1 MNIWFDLV
9 GFYVIS
15 SPVGYLKPYP
25 LYTYILNMFWFGW
38 VLRHTNSCG
47 SFKAKSHLFIYIR
60 YIWFGLILWH
70 INHCRLFNAESS
82 LKVCIEYMIWFG
94 WLLCHIISCR
104 LFKAISSLYIYI
116 KYKWFDLVGFYI
128 ISTLVGYLNQIF
140 FIHIYQIY
148 MIWFSFMAYQ
158 PLHVI

>member
-1 MNIWFDLV
+1 MI
-9 GFYVIS
+9 
-15 SPVGYLKPYP
+15 
-25 LYTYILNMFWFGW
+25 WFGW
-38 VLRHTNSCG
+38 LLCHIISCRLFKAISSLYIYIKYVLIWLGFTSYKLLWVI
-47 SFKAKSHLFIYIR
+47 KAKSHLFIYIR